1 MVPLAV
7 CLLPSAACLLPTN
20 LMLPSAFCLLLP
32 DFYSILPHLN
42 ATLNASSFILLTA
55 GYYFIRRGR
64 VLAHKR
70 CQLSAL
76 AASILFLISYV
87 VYHQHHGT
95 TPFKGPA
102 TAKTIYLTILTTHT
116 ILAVVIVPFVIITLR
131 RALRGDFLRHR
142 AIARWTLP
150 MWMYV
155 SITGVIVY
163 LMLYH
168 LYPSR

>member
-1 MVPLAV
+1 M
-7 CLLPSAACLLPTN
+7 T
-20 LMLPSAFCLLLP
+20 

-42 ATLNASSFILLTA
+42 ATLNASSFVLLSS

-64 VLAHKR
+64 VLAHRR

-76 AASILFLISYV
+76 TASILFLVSYI
-87 VYHQHHGT
+87 VYHAHHGT
-95 TPFKGPA
+95 TRFAGLGITRP
-102 TAKTIYLTILTTHT
+102 IYFTILTTHT
-116 ILAVVIVPFVIITLR
+116 ILAAVIVPLVIITVR
-131 RALRGDFLRHR
+131 RALGGDFLRHR

-168 LYPSR
+168 LYPSL

>member
-1 MVPLAV
+1 MPL
-7 CLLPSAACLLPTN
+7 
-20 LMLPSAFCLLLP
+20 SAFCLLPSPLFVLLTAYCLLLTFI

-42 ATLNASSFILLTA
+42 ATLNASSFVLLTS
-55 GYYFIRRGR
+55 GYFLIRRDR

-70 CQLSAL
+70 CQLAAL
-76 AASILFLISYV
+76 TASILFLVSYII
-87 VYHQHHGT
+87 YHAHHGT
-95 TPFKGPA
+95 TRFAGQGIARPINFV
-102 TAKTIYLTILTTHT
+102 ILRTHT
-116 ILAVVIVPFVIITLR
+116 VMAAVIVPFVIITLR

-168 LYPSR
+168 LYPSVP